1 MNQQELNHIIGQPNE
16 INAASASELIAL
28 CDKYPWFSAPHTL
41 LAHYFARTNDFRKE
55 EWLTRAASRIHSRE
69 WLYYFLQPVSND
81 LPVGIPVGAA
91 LEAMAPEP
99 AAVIEPSEPIILAA
113 EPVIAAAEHIIA
125 TPEPFIST
133 VETVIAAP
141 ESFISTAETVI
152 AAPEPFISTAEPVI
166 AAAEPITES
175 ENSMA
180 ELSAMQ
186 IPELE
191 LQTQT
196 KEIQNTIP
204 DKTSIAPIDFPAATV
219 PLFQPA
225 EEYDIAKAM
234 GTTFNFEPVDFND
247 NNQSSE
253 PLDQPKQTRPYNIE
267 EFLSLGLI
275 NNNEANIEAPEPI
288 NPVIVK
294 ASEELD
300 FFDWLETRNT
310 PAAAIP
316 ETNKPAKNLDKFGL
330 INQFIEKQPSI
341 SRPKQEFYSPERAM
355 KRSEEF
361 STSIVTETLAN
372 IFRTQGHFEK
382 AIISYQKLQLKFP
395 EKSTYFASLIEQ
407 IKKEQNQ

>member
-1 MNQQELNHIIGQPNE
+1 MNQQELNHIIQSPSE

-28 CDKYPWFSAPHTL
+28 CDKYPWFSAPHSL

-55 EWLTRAASRIHSRE
+55 EWLTHAASRIHSRE
-69 WLYYFLQPVSND
+69 WLYYFLQPVSSD
-81 LPVGIPVGAA
+81 IPVSVSISAA
-91 LEAMAPEP
+91 LEAMTPEP

-113 EPVIAAAEHIIA
+113 EPN
-125 TPEPFIST
+125 
-133 VETVIAAP
+133 
-141 ESFISTAETVI
+141 
-152 AAPEPFISTAEPVI
+152 
-166 AAAEPITES
+166 TES

-186 IPELE
+186 IPQLE
-191 LQTQT
+191 LQT
-196 KEIQNTIP
+196 P
-204 DKTSIAPIDFPAATV
+204 V

-247 NNQSSE
+247 NNQASE

-275 NNNEANIEAPEPI
+275 DNNEENTEAPEPI
-288 NPVIVK
+288 KPAAVK

-300 FFDWLETRNT
+300 FFDWLEIKNSTTTSTSISNSDRGSIDQQNLGAST
-310 PAAAIP
+310 SNAT
-316 ETNKPAKNLDKFGL
+316 EVNKPLTNLDKFGL

-355 KRSEEF
+355 KRSETF
-361 STSIVTETLAN
+361 SPAIVTETLAN

-382 AIISYQKLQLKFP
+382 AIISYEKLQLKFP
-395 EKSTYFASLIEQ
+395 EKSAYFASLIEQ

>member
-1 MNQQELNHIIGQPNE
+1 VNQQELNHIIQSPSE

-69 WLYYFLQPVSND
+69 WLYYFLQPLSSD
-81 LPVGIPVGAA
+81 IPVGVSISPA
-91 LEAMAPEP
+91 LEAMATEP
-99 AAVIEPSEPIILAA
+99 AAVIEPSEAIIIPAA
-113 EPVIAAAEHIIA
+113 EPVITATGPIINA
-125 TPEPFIST
+125 TEPN
-133 VETVIAAP
+133 
-141 ESFISTAETVI
+141 
-152 AAPEPFISTAEPVI
+152 
-166 AAAEPITES
+166 TES
-175 ENSMA
+175 KNSMA

-191 LQTQT
+191 LQTQIE
-196 KEIQNTIP
+196 EIQNTIP
-204 DKTSIAPIDFPAATV
+204 DKTSVAPIDFPAATA

-253 PLDQPKQTRPYNIE
+253 PLDQPKQIRPYNIE

-275 NNNEANIEAPEPI
+275 NNDEVAANLIESNKSDT
-288 NPVIVK
+288 NPSI
-294 ASEELD
+294 EELN
-300 FFDWLETRNT
+300 FFDWLETKNTYIQSGAYSNSIMNNASSDSSSSAQT
-310 PAAAIP
+310 PANADSEIA
-316 ETNKPAKNLDKFGL
+316 KPSTNLDKFGL

-395 EKSTYFASLIEQ
+395 EKSAYFASLIEQ

>member
-141 ESFISTAETVI
+141 E
-152 AAPEPFISTAEPVI
+152 PN
-166 AAAEPITES
+166 TES

-196 KEIQNTIP
+196 KEIQNTIT

>member
-1 MNQQELNHIIGQPNE
+1 
-16 INAASASELIAL
+16 
-28 CDKYPWFSAPHTL
+28 
-41 LAHYFARTNDFRKE
+41 
-55 EWLTRAASRIHSRE
+55 
-69 WLYYFLQPVSND
+69 
-81 LPVGIPVGAA
+81 
-91 LEAMAPEP
+91 
-99 AAVIEPSEPIILAA
+99 
-113 EPVIAAAEHIIA
+113 
-125 TPEPFIST
+125 
-133 VETVIAAP
+133 
-141 ESFISTAETVI
+141 
-152 AAPEPFISTAEPVI
+152 
-166 AAAEPITES
+166 
-175 ENSMA
+175 MA

-196 KEIQNTIP
+196 EEIQNTIP
-204 DKTSIAPIDFPAATV
+204 VKTSIAPIDFPAATV

-288 NPVIVK
+288 NPVIVE

>member
-1 MNQQELNHIIGQPNE
+1 VNQQELNHIIQQPNE

-28 CDKYPWFSAPHTL
+28 CDRYPWFSAPHSL

-69 WLYYFLQPVSND
+69 WLYYFLQPVSSD
-81 LPVGIPVGAA
+81 IPVSVSISAA
-91 LEAMAPEP
+91 LEAMTPEP
-99 AAVIEPSEPIILAA
+99 AAVIEASEPIILAA
-113 EPVIAAAEHIIA
+113 EPN
-125 TPEPFIST
+125 
-133 VETVIAAP
+133 
-141 ESFISTAETVI
+141 
-152 AAPEPFISTAEPVI
+152 
-166 AAAEPITES
+166 TES

-186 IPELE
+186 IPQLE
-191 LQTQT
+191 LQT
-196 KEIQNTIP
+196 P
-204 DKTSIAPIDFPAATV
+204 V

-275 NNNEANIEAPEPI
+275 DNNEENTEAPEPI
-288 NPVIVK
+288 KPAAVK

-300 FFDWLETRNT
+300 FFDWLEIKNSTTTSTSTSNSDRGSIDQQNLGAST
-310 PAAAIP
+310 LNAT
-316 ETNKPAKNLDKFGL
+316 EVNKPLTNLDKFGL

-355 KRSEEF
+355 KRSETF
-361 STSIVTETLAN
+361 SPAIVTETLAN

-382 AIISYQKLQLKFP
+382 AIISYEKLQLKFP
-395 EKSTYFASLIEQ
+395 EKSAYFASLIEQ

>member
-1 MNQQELNHIIGQPNE
+1 MNQQELNHIIQSPSE

-69 WLYYFLQPVSND
+69 WLYYYLQPVSSD
-81 LPVGIPVGAA
+81 IPVGVSISPA
-91 LEAMAPEP
+91 LEAMATEP
-99 AAVIEPSEPIILAA
+99 AAVIEPSEPIIPAA

-125 TPEPFIST
+125 TPEPFISN
-133 VETVIAAP
+133 
-141 ESFISTAETVI
+141 AETVI
-152 AAPEPFISTAEPVI
+152 AAAEPN
-166 AAAEPITES
+166 TES

-204 DKTSIAPIDFPAATV
+204 DKTSIAPIDFPAPTV

>member
-113 EPVIAAAEHIIA
+113 EPVIAAAEPIIA

-141 ESFISTAETVI
+141 E
-152 AAPEPFISTAEPVI
+152 PN
-166 AAAEPITES
+166 TES

>member
-1 MNQQELNHIIGQPNE
+1 MNQQELNHIIQSPSE

-28 CDKYPWFSAPHTL
+28 CDKYPWFSAPHSL

-69 WLYYFLQPVSND
+69 WLYYFLQPVSSD
-81 LPVGIPVGAA
+81 IPVSVSISAA

-99 AAVIEPSEPIILAA
+99 AAVIEPSEPIILAV
-113 EPVIAAAEHIIA
+113 EPN
-125 TPEPFIST
+125 
-133 VETVIAAP
+133 
-141 ESFISTAETVI
+141 
-152 AAPEPFISTAEPVI
+152 
-166 AAAEPITES
+166 TES

-186 IPELE
+186 IPQLE
-191 LQTQT
+191 LQT
-196 KEIQNTIP
+196 P
-204 DKTSIAPIDFPAATV
+204 V

-275 NNNEANIEAPEPI
+275 DNNEENTEAPEPI
-288 NPVIVK
+288 KPAAVK

-300 FFDWLETRNT
+300 FFDWLEIKNSTTTSTSTSNSDRGSIDQQNLGAST
-310 PAAAIP
+310 LNAT
-316 ETNKPAKNLDKFGL
+316 EVNKPLTNLDKFGL

-355 KRSEEF
+355 KRSETF
-361 STSIVTETLAN
+361 SPAIVTETLAN

-382 AIISYQKLQLKFP
+382 AIISYEKLQLKFP
-395 EKSTYFASLIEQ
+395 EKSAYFASLIEQ

>member
-1 MNQQELNHIIGQPNE
+1 VNQQELNHIIQSPSE

-28 CDKYPWFSAPHTL
+28 CDKYPWFSAPHSL

-69 WLYYFLQPVSND
+69 WLYYFLQPVSSD
-81 LPVGIPVGAA
+81 IPVSVSISAA
-91 LEAMAPEP
+91 LEAMTPEP

-113 EPVIAAAEHIIA
+113 EPN
-125 TPEPFIST
+125 
-133 VETVIAAP
+133 
-141 ESFISTAETVI
+141 
-152 AAPEPFISTAEPVI
+152 
-166 AAAEPITES
+166 TES

-186 IPELE
+186 IPQLE
-191 LQTQT
+191 LQT
-196 KEIQNTIP
+196 P
-204 DKTSIAPIDFPAATV
+204 V

-275 NNNEANIEAPEPI
+275 DNNEENTEAPEPI
-288 NPVIVK
+288 KPAAVK

-300 FFDWLETRNT
+300 FFDWLEIKNSTTTSTSTSNSDRGSIDQQNLGAST
-310 PAAAIP
+310 LNAT
-316 ETNKPAKNLDKFGL
+316 EVNKPLTNLDKFGL

-355 KRSEEF
+355 KRSETF
-361 STSIVTETLAN
+361 SPAIVTETLAN

-382 AIISYQKLQLKFP
+382 AIISYEKLQLKFP
-395 EKSTYFASLIEQ
+395 EKSAYFASLIEQ

>member
-1 MNQQELNHIIGQPNE
+1 VNQQELNHIIQSPSE

-69 WLYYFLQPVSND
+69 WLYYFLQPLSSD
-81 LPVGIPVGAA
+81 IPVGVSISPA
-91 LEAMAPEP
+91 LEAMATEP
-99 AAVIEPSEPIILAA
+99 AAVIEPSEPIIPAA
-113 EPVIAAAEHIIA
+113 EPVITATGPIINA
-125 TPEPFIST
+125 TEPN
-133 VETVIAAP
+133 
-141 ESFISTAETVI
+141 
-152 AAPEPFISTAEPVI
+152 
-166 AAAEPITES
+166 TES
-175 ENSMA
+175 KNSMA

-191 LQTQT
+191 LQTQIE
-196 KEIQNTIP
+196 EIQNTIP
-204 DKTSIAPIDFPAATV
+204 DKTSVAPIDFPAATA

-253 PLDQPKQTRPYNIE
+253 PLDQPKQIRPYNIE

-275 NNNEANIEAPEPI
+275 NNDEVAANLIESNKSDT
-288 NPVIVK
+288 NPSI
-294 ASEELD
+294 EELN
-300 FFDWLETRNT
+300 FFDWLETKNTYIQSGAYSNSIMNNASSDSSSSAQT
-310 PAAAIP
+310 PANADSEIA
-316 ETNKPAKNLDKFGL
+316 KPSTNLDKFGL

-395 EKSTYFASLIEQ
+395 EKSAYFASLIEQ

>member
-1 MNQQELNHIIGQPNE
+1 M
-16 INAASASELIAL
+16 
-28 CDKYPWFSAPHTL
+28 T
-41 LAHYFARTNDFRKE
+41 
-55 EWLTRAASRIHSRE
+55 
-69 WLYYFLQPVSND
+69 
-81 LPVGIPVGAA
+81 
-91 LEAMAPEP
+91 PEP
-99 AAVIEPSEPIILAA
+99 AAVIEASEPIILAA
-113 EPVIAAAEHIIA
+113 EPN
-125 TPEPFIST
+125 
-133 VETVIAAP
+133 
-141 ESFISTAETVI
+141 
-152 AAPEPFISTAEPVI
+152 
-166 AAAEPITES
+166 TES

-186 IPELE
+186 IPQLE
-191 LQTQT
+191 LQT
-196 KEIQNTIP
+196 P
-204 DKTSIAPIDFPAATV
+204 V

-275 NNNEANIEAPEPI
+275 DNNEENTEAPEPI
-288 NPVIVK
+288 KPAAVK

-300 FFDWLETRNT
+300 FFDWLEIKNSTTTSTSTSNSDRGSIDQQNLGAST
-310 PAAAIP
+310 LNAT
-316 ETNKPAKNLDKFGL
+316 EVNKPLTNLDKFGL

-355 KRSEEF
+355 KRSETF
-361 STSIVTETLAN
+361 SPAIVTETLAN

-382 AIISYQKLQLKFP
+382 AIISYEKLQLKFP
-395 EKSTYFASLIEQ
+395 EKSAYFASLIEQ

>member
-1 MNQQELNHIIGQPNE
+1 MNQQELNHIIQSPSE

-69 WLYYFLQPVSND
+69 WLYYFLQPLSSD
-81 LPVGIPVGAA
+81 IPVGVSISPA
-91 LEAMAPEP
+91 LEAMATQP
-99 AAVIEPSEPIILAA
+99 AAVIEPSEAIIIPAA
-113 EPVIAAAEHIIA
+113 EPVITATGPIINA
-125 TPEPFIST
+125 TEPN
-133 VETVIAAP
+133 
-141 ESFISTAETVI
+141 
-152 AAPEPFISTAEPVI
+152 
-166 AAAEPITES
+166 TES
-175 ENSMA
+175 KNSMA

-191 LQTQT
+191 LQTQIE
-196 KEIQNTIP
+196 EIQNTIP
-204 DKTSIAPIDFPAATV
+204 VKTSVAPIDFPAATA

-253 PLDQPKQTRPYNIE
+253 PLDQPKQIRPYNIE

-275 NNNEANIEAPEPI
+275 NNDEVAANLIESNKSDT
-288 NPVIVK
+288 NPSI
-294 ASEELD
+294 EELN
-300 FFDWLETRNT
+300 FFDWLETKNTYIQSGAYSNSIMNNASSDSSSSAQT
-310 PAAAIP
+310 PANADSEIA
-316 ETNKPAKNLDKFGL
+316 KPSTNLDKFGL

>member
-1 MNQQELNHIIGQPNE
+1 VNQQELNHIIQSPSE

-28 CDKYPWFSAPHTL
+28 CDKYPWFSAPHSL

-69 WLYYFLQPVSND
+69 WLYYFLQPVSSD
-81 LPVGIPVGAA
+81 IPVSISVSAA
-91 LEAMAPEP
+91 LEAIVPEP

-113 EPVIAAAEHIIA
+113 E
-125 TPEPFIST
+125 
-133 VETVIAAP
+133 
-141 ESFISTAETVI
+141 
-152 AAPEPFISTAEPVI
+152 
-166 AAAEPITES
+166 
-175 ENSMA
+175 
-180 ELSAMQ
+180 
-186 IPELE
+186 
-191 LQTQT
+191 
-196 KEIQNTIP
+196 
-204 DKTSIAPIDFPAATV
+204 

-234 GTTFNFEPVDFND
+234 GTTFNFEPVDFNN
-247 NNQSSE
+247 NNQSLE

-275 NNNEANIEAPEPI
+275 DNNEENTEAPEPI
-288 NPVIVK
+288 KPAVVQ

-300 FFDWLETRNT
+300 FFDWLEIKNSTTTSTSTSNSDRGTIDQQNQGAST
-310 PAAAIP
+310 SNAT
-316 ETNKPAKNLDKFGL
+316 EENKPLTNLDKFGL

-355 KRSEEF
+355 KRSETF
-361 STSIVTETLAN
+361 SPAIVTETLAN

-382 AIISYQKLQLKFP
+382 AIISYEKLQLKFP
-395 EKSTYFASLIEQ
+395 EKSAYFASLIEQ

>member
-69 WLYYFLQPVSND
+69 WLYYFLQPVSID

-99 AAVIEPSEPIILAA
+99 AAVIEPSEPIIPAA
-113 EPVIAAAEHIIA
+113 EPVIAAAEPIIA

-141 ESFISTAETVI
+141 E
-152 AAPEPFISTAEPVI
+152 PN
-166 AAAEPITES
+166 TES

-196 KEIQNTIP
+196 EEIQNTIP
-204 DKTSIAPIDFPAATV
+204 EKTSFAPIDFPAATV

-253 PLDQPKQTRPYNIE
+253 PLDQPKQTRHYNIE

-288 NPVIVK
+288 NPVIAK

-330 INQFIEKQPSI
+330 IDQFIEKQPSI

>member
-113 EPVIAAAEHIIA
+113 EPVIAAAEPAITA
-125 TPEPFIST
+125 PEPFIST
-133 VETVIAAP
+133 VEI
-141 ESFISTAETVI
+141 VI
-152 AAPEPFISTAEPVI
+152 AAPEPN
-166 AAAEPITES
+166 TES

-253 PLDQPKQTRPYNIE
+253 PLDQPKQNRPYNIE

>member
-99 AAVIEPSEPIILAA
+99 AAVIEPSEPIIPAA
-113 EPVIAAAEHIIA
+113 EPVIAAAEPIIA

-133 VETVIAAP
+133 VETVIAA
-141 ESFISTAETVI
+141 
-152 AAPEPFISTAEPVI
+152 AEPN
-166 AAAEPITES
+166 TES

-204 DKTSIAPIDFPAATV
+204 VKTSIAPIDFPAATV

-310 PAAAIP
+310 PATAIP

>member
-113 EPVIAAAEHIIA
+113 EPVIAAAEPDITA
-125 TPEPFIST
+125 PEPFIST

-141 ESFISTAETVI
+141 E
-152 AAPEPFISTAEPVI
+152 PN
-166 AAAEPITES
+166 TES

-330 INQFIEKQPSI
+330 INEFIEKQPSI

>member
-69 WLYYFLQPVSND
+69 WLYYFLQPVSNN

-99 AAVIEPSEPIILAA
+99 AAVIEPSEPIIPAAEPAIAAAEPAITAA
-113 EPVIAAAEHIIA
+113 EPVIAA
-125 TPEPFIST
+125 PEPI
-133 VETVIAAP
+133 
-141 ESFISTAETVI
+141 I
-152 AAPEPFISTAEPVI
+152 AAPEPNTK
-166 AAAEPITES
+166 S

-204 DKTSIAPIDFPAATV
+204 DKTSFAPIDFPAATV

-310 PAAAIP
+310 PATAIP

>member
-99 AAVIEPSEPIILAA
+99 AAVIEPSEPIIPAA
-113 EPVIAAAEHIIA
+113 EPIITATGPVIAA
-125 TPEPFIST
+125 T
-133 VETVIAAP
+133 

-152 AAPEPFISTAEPVI
+152 AAPEPNTK
-166 AAAEPITES
+166 S
-175 ENSMA
+175 ENSIA

>member
-99 AAVIEPSEPIILAA
+99 AAVIEPSEPIIPAA

-141 ESFISTAETVI
+141 E
-152 AAPEPFISTAEPVI
+152 PN
-166 AAAEPITES
+166 TES

>member
-113 EPVIAAAEHIIA
+113 EPVIAAAEPIIA

-141 ESFISTAETVI
+141 E
-152 AAPEPFISTAEPVI
+152 PN
-166 AAAEPITES
+166 TES

-196 KEIQNTIP
+196 EEIQNTIP
-204 DKTSIAPIDFPAATV
+204 VKTSIAPIDFPAATV

-395 EKSTYFASLIEQ
+395 EKSAYFASLIEQ

>member
-1 MNQQELNHIIGQPNE
+1 MNQQELNHIIQQPHE
-16 INAASASELIAL
+16 ITAASASELIAL

-41 LAHYFARTNDFRKE
+41 LAHYFARSNDFRKE

-81 LPVGIPVGAA
+81 LPVGISVSAA

-99 AAVIEPSEPIILAA
+99 AVVIEKLEPIIPATEPVITAA
-113 EPVIAAAEHIIA
+113 ELVIAAAK
-125 TPEPFIST
+125 
-133 VETVIAAP
+133 
-141 ESFISTAETVI
+141 SFTSI
-152 AAPEPFISTAEPVI
+152 AEPK
-166 AAAEPITES
+166 TES

-180 ELSAMQ
+180 ELSAMH

-191 LQTQT
+191 LKTQT
-196 KEIQNTIP
+196 EEIQNTIP
-204 DKTSIAPIDFPAATV
+204 DKTNFAPIDFAAATI

-234 GTTFNFEPVDFND
+234 GTTFNFEPVDFNN
-247 NNQSSE
+247 NNQAPE
-253 PLDQPKQTRPYNIE
+253 PLDQPKQTRPYNLE

-275 NNNEANIEAPEPI
+275 SNDEDVENKVESSKSNTDPSI
-288 NPVIVK
+288 
-294 ASEELD
+294 EELN

-316 ETNKPAKNLDKFGL
+316 ETNKPANNLDKFGL

-382 AIISYQKLQLKFP
+382 AIISYEKLQLKFP

>member
-113 EPVIAAAEHIIA
+113 EPVIAAAEPIIA

-141 ESFISTAETVI
+141 E
-152 AAPEPFISTAEPVI
+152 PN
-166 AAAEPITES
+166 TES

-204 DKTSIAPIDFPAATV
+204 DQTSIAPIDFPAATV

>member
-113 EPVIAAAEHIIA
+113 EPVIAAAEPAITA
-125 TPEPFIST
+125 PEPFISN

-141 ESFISTAETVI
+141 E
-152 AAPEPFISTAEPVI
+152 PN
-166 AAAEPITES
+166 TES

-196 KEIQNTIP
+196 EEIQNTIP
-204 DKTSIAPIDFPAATV
+204 VKTSIAPIDFPAATV

>member
-1 MNQQELNHIIGQPNE
+1 MNQQELNHIIQQPNE

-28 CDKYPWFSAPHTL
+28 CDKYPWFSAPYTL

-55 EWLTRAASRIHSRE
+55 EWLTRAAGRIHSRE

-81 LPVGIPVGAA
+81 VPVDIPVGAA
-91 LEAMAPEP
+91 LEAIAPEP

-113 EPVIAAAEHIIA
+113 EPVIN
-125 TPEPFIST
+125 
-133 VETVIAAP
+133 
-141 ESFISTAETVI
+141 
-152 AAPEPFISTAEPVI
+152 
-166 AAAEPITES
+166 AAEPNTES

-191 LQTQT
+191 LQT
-196 KEIQNTIP
+196 
-204 DKTSIAPIDFPAATV
+204 SA

-275 NNNEANIEAPEPI
+275 NNNEENIEAPEPI

-355 KRSEEF
+355 KRSETF
-361 STSIVTETLAN
+361 SPAIVTETLAN

-382 AIISYQKLQLKFP
+382 AIISYEKLQLKFP
-395 EKSTYFASLIEQ
+395 EKSAYFASLIEQ

>member
-1 MNQQELNHIIGQPNE
+1 MNQQELNHIIQSPSE

-69 WLYYFLQPVSND
+69 WLYYFLQPLSSD
-81 LPVGIPVGAA
+81 IPVGVSISPA
-91 LEAMAPEP
+91 LEAMATEP
-99 AAVIEPSEPIILAA
+99 AAVIEPSEPIIPAA
-113 EPVIAAAEHIIA
+113 EPVITA
-125 TPEPFIST
+125 TG
-133 VETVIAAP
+133 
-141 ESFISTAETVI
+141 
-152 AAPEPFISTAEPVI
+152 PVI
-166 AAAEPITES
+166 NATEPNTES
-175 ENSMA
+175 KNSMA

-191 LQTQT
+191 LKTQT
-196 KEIQNTIP
+196 EEFQNTIP
-204 DKTSIAPIDFPAATV
+204 DKTSFAPIDFPAATA

-234 GTTFNFEPVDFND
+234 GTTFNFEPVEFSENT
-247 NNQSSE
+247 QSSE
-253 PLDQPKQTRPYNIE
+253 PLDQPKQIRPYNIE

-275 NNNEANIEAPEPI
+275 NNDEAAANLIESNKSDT
-288 NPVIVK
+288 NPSI
-294 ASEELD
+294 EELN
-300 FFDWLETRNT
+300 FFDWLETKNTHIQSGAYSNSTMNNASSDPSSSAQT
-310 PAAAIP
+310 PANADSEIA
-316 ETNKPAKNLDKFGL
+316 KPSTNLDKFGL

-395 EKSTYFASLIEQ
+395 EKSAYFASLIEQ

>member
-113 EPVIAAAEHIIA
+113 EPVIAAAEPAITA
-125 TPEPFIST
+125 PEPFIST

-141 ESFISTAETVI
+141 E
-152 AAPEPFISTAEPVI
+152 PN
-166 AAAEPITES
+166 TES
-175 ENSMA
+175 ENSTA

-196 KEIQNTIP
+196 EEIQNTIP
-204 DKTSIAPIDFPAATV
+204 VKTSIAPIDFPAATV

-288 NPVIVK
+288 NPVIVE

-310 PAAAIP
+310 PATAIP

>member
-1 MNQQELNHIIGQPNE
+1 MNQQELNHIIQQPNE

-28 CDKYPWFSAPHTL
+28 CDKYPWFSAPYTL

-81 LPVGIPVGAA
+81 VPVDIPVGAA
-91 LEAMAPEP
+91 LEAIAPEP

-113 EPVIAAAEHIIA
+113 EPVIN
-125 TPEPFIST
+125 
-133 VETVIAAP
+133 
-141 ESFISTAETVI
+141 
-152 AAPEPFISTAEPVI
+152 
-166 AAAEPITES
+166 AAEPNTES

-191 LQTQT
+191 LQT
-196 KEIQNTIP
+196 
-204 DKTSIAPIDFPAATV
+204 SA

-275 NNNEANIEAPEPI
+275 NNNEENIEAPEPI

-316 ETNKPAKNLDKFGL
+316 ETHKPAKNLDKFGL

-355 KRSEEF
+355 KRSETF
-361 STSIVTETLAN
+361 SPAIVTETLAN

-382 AIISYQKLQLKFP
+382 AIISYEKLQLKFP
-395 EKSTYFASLIEQ
+395 EKSAYFASLIEQ

>member
-1 MNQQELNHIIGQPNE
+1 MNQQELNHIIQSPSE

-69 WLYYFLQPVSND
+69 WLYYFLQPVSSD

-99 AAVIEPSEPIILAA
+99 AAVIEPSEPIIPAA
-113 EPVIAAAEHIIA
+113 EPAITA
-125 TPEPFIST
+125 PKPFIST
-133 VETVIAAP
+133 VETVIAA
-141 ESFISTAETVI
+141 
-152 AAPEPFISTAEPVI
+152 AEPN
-166 AAAEPITES
+166 TES

-204 DKTSIAPIDFPAATV
+204 DKTSVAPIDFPAATA

-234 GTTFNFEPVDFND
+234 GTTFNFEPIDFND

-253 PLDQPKQTRPYNIE
+253 PLDQPKQIRPYNIE

-275 NNNEANIEAPEPI
+275 NNDEVAANLIESNKSDT
-288 NPVIVK
+288 NPSI
-294 ASEELD
+294 EELN
-300 FFDWLETRNT
+300 FFDWLETKNT
-310 PAAAIP
+310 HIQSGVKPYLVNNSGNTIAPSSAKSP
-316 ETNKPAKNLDKFGL
+316 LGSTTETTKPSTNLDKFGL

-395 EKSTYFASLIEQ
+395 EKSAYFASLIEQ

>member
-1 MNQQELNHIIGQPNE
+1 MNQQELNHIIQSPSE

-28 CDKYPWFSAPHTL
+28 CDKYPWFSAPHSL

-69 WLYYFLQPVSND
+69 WLYYFLQPVSSD
-81 LPVGIPVGAA
+81 IPVSVSISAA

-113 EPVIAAAEHIIA
+113 EPN
-125 TPEPFIST
+125 
-133 VETVIAAP
+133 
-141 ESFISTAETVI
+141 
-152 AAPEPFISTAEPVI
+152 
-166 AAAEPITES
+166 TES

-186 IPELE
+186 IPQLE
-191 LQTQT
+191 LQT
-196 KEIQNTIP
+196 P
-204 DKTSIAPIDFPAATV
+204 V

-234 GTTFNFEPVDFND
+234 GTTFNFEPVDFNN

-275 NNNEANIEAPEPI
+275 DNNEDNTEAPEPI
-288 NPVIVK
+288 KPAIGK

-300 FFDWLETRNT
+300 FFDWLEIKNSTTTSTSTSNSDSGSIDQQNLGAST
-310 PAAAIP
+310 LNAT
-316 ETNKPAKNLDKFGL
+316 EVNKPLTNLDKFGL

-355 KRSEEF
+355 KRSETF
-361 STSIVTETLAN
+361 SPAIVTETLAN

-382 AIISYQKLQLKFP
+382 AIISYEKLQLKFP
-395 EKSTYFASLIEQ
+395 EKSAYFASLIEQ

>member
-1 MNQQELNHIIGQPNE
+1 VNQQELNHIIQSPSE

-28 CDKYPWFSAPHTL
+28 CDKYPWFSAPHSL

-69 WLYYFLQPVSND
+69 WLYYFLQPVSSD
-81 LPVGIPVGAA
+81 IPVSVSISAA

-99 AAVIEPSEPIILAA
+99 AAVIEPSEPIILAV
-113 EPVIAAAEHIIA
+113 EPN
-125 TPEPFIST
+125 
-133 VETVIAAP
+133 
-141 ESFISTAETVI
+141 
-152 AAPEPFISTAEPVI
+152 
-166 AAAEPITES
+166 TES

-186 IPELE
+186 IPQLE
-191 LQTQT
+191 LQT
-196 KEIQNTIP
+196 P
-204 DKTSIAPIDFPAATV
+204 V

-275 NNNEANIEAPEPI
+275 DNNEENTEAPEPI
-288 NPVIVK
+288 KPAAVK

-300 FFDWLETRNT
+300 FFDWLEIKNSTTTSTSTSNSDRGSIDQQNLGAST
-310 PAAAIP
+310 LNAT
-316 ETNKPAKNLDKFGL
+316 EVNKPLTNLDKFGL

-355 KRSEEF
+355 KRSETF
-361 STSIVTETLAN
+361 SPAIVTETLAN

-382 AIISYQKLQLKFP
+382 AIISYEKLQLKFP
-395 EKSTYFASLIEQ
+395 EKSAYFASLIEQ

>member
-113 EPVIAAAEHIIA
+113 EPVIAAAEPAITA
-125 TPEPFIST
+125 PEPFIST

-141 ESFISTAETVI
+141 E
-152 AAPEPFISTAEPVI
+152 PN
-166 AAAEPITES
+166 TES

-204 DKTSIAPIDFPAATV
+204 VKTSISPIDFPAATV

-288 NPVIVK
+288 NPVIVE

-310 PAAAIP
+310 PATAIP